1 MKAASEYKV
10 NLEVLPDLE
19 RLARR
24 SVGLFVSDARK
35 AIEDKGAFFVAI
47 SGGRTPTRFFE
58 LLGQNPEALEMPWNK
73 IHLFWVDERYVPL
86 DSKWSNYHLA
96 SSTFLEKVTIPEKNI
111 HRIPTE
117 YTDFQSAAREYEKTL
132 KEIFNLEEGQLP
144 EFDLI
149 VLGMGEDGHVGSLFP
164 NSYAHFDTTDL
175 ACVVYILE
183 EELNRITLTHPVIC
197 AGTHVAVLV
206 SGERK
211 SAILKEVLTGELDE
225 VRFPVHLLWP
235 VLNKVSWLV
244 DSQAAKLL

>member
-1 MKAASEYKV
+1 MKAASKYKV

-19 RLARR
+19 HLARR
-24 SVGLFVSDARK
+24 SVGLFVSDAQK
-35 AIEDKGAFFVAI
+35 AIADKGSFFVAI
-47 SGGRTPTRFFE
+47 SGGKTPTRFFE
-58 LLGQNPEALEMPWNK
+58 LLGQNPEVLEMPWNK
-73 IHLFWVDERYVPL
+73 IHLFWVDERYVPS

-96 SSTFLEKVTIPEKNI
+96 SSTFLEAVHIPEKNV

-132 KEIFNLEEGQLP
+132 KEIFSLEKGQFP
-144 EFDLI
+144 QFDLI

-175 ACVVYILE
+175 ACVVYILD

-197 AGTHVAVLV
+197 AGSHVAVLV

-211 SAILKEVLTGELDE
+211 STILKEVFTSELDE
-225 VRFPVHLLWP
+225 VRYPVHLLWP
-235 VLNKVSWLV
+235 VLDKVSWLV